1 MPKPDNGDQ
10 TLPRVGVKS
19 DASNM
24 DTAQLVLAIDDG
36 EGAFMD
42 QLWENC
48 YLFSDW
54 YRRKEWTVGL
64 NSRPRN
70 FHFVQYVQQRFP
82 KRGYTENDLMT
93 RIDCYNTYAR
103 VPDAEPAVALIK
115 QMGSLTKAHT
125 AIPWVQRFPGKATEI
140 LQVCLS
146 TSAVELRAALRVK
159 FPLKASAMP
168 QRRERQ
174 RGTGVSS
181 EGVLNYL
188 AGKPVNVIANEMFIP
203 RNDAIAREIE
213 YAWCSVAKVGL
224 TKFDMSAADLY
235 GHMVEAWIN
244 SLDPTTRSE
253 ILDVAHSDWLTLM
266 DWNDGDATMWPFA
279 EPDGSSPED
288 DTQDTRDNDPAK
300 RDRDYFGLP
309 PNFTEDDL
317 QTAYRQKAKDTHPD
331 TGGSDAAFREC
342 TEAYERLKP
351 HARTREYA

>member
-146 TSAVELRAALRVK
+146 TSAVELRARDGRAANWSGRTASRSGCTAIICAGSEAAKKWLCTSSSTPTPSSWMRVERLR
-159 FPLKASAMP
+159 
-168 QRRERQ
+168 QGRQ
-174 RGTGVSS
+174 
-181 EGVLNYL
+181 
-188 AGKPVNVIANEMFIP
+188 AGK
-203 RNDAIAREIE
+203 
-213 YAWCSVAKVGL
+213 
-224 TKFDMSAADLY
+224 
-235 GHMVEAWIN
+235 
-244 SLDPTTRSE
+244 
-253 ILDVAHSDWLTLM
+253 
-266 DWNDGDATMWPFA
+266 
-279 EPDGSSPED
+279 
-288 DTQDTRDNDPAK
+288 
-300 RDRDYFGLP
+300 
-309 PNFTEDDL
+309 
-317 QTAYRQKAKDTHPD
+317 
-331 TGGSDAAFREC
+331 
-342 TEAYERLKP
+342 
-351 HARTREYA
+351 